1 MQRGEK
7 ICLTTGP
14 MGLCLGHQ
22 HRGKE
27 FEMFNKAIDLTLLF
41 LIAFLA
47 WPIVM
52 LLPALPLA
60 IFSALTGIQIAPW
73 FMGVCGIPLA
83 IYVARA
89 FVEML

>member
-1 MQRGEK
+1 
-7 ICLTTGP
+7 
-14 MGLCLGHQ
+14 
-22 HRGKE
+22 
-27 FEMFNKAIDLTLLF
+27 MFNKAFDLVGILLF
-41 LIAFLA
+41 AFIA

-60 IFSALTGIQIAPW
+60 VFGALTGIQIAPW
-73 FMGVCGIPLA
+73 VMAACGIPLA